1 MAYSPLPEWVR
12 KRKIQ
17 ERFEETGKSWG
28 GKRPGAG
35 RPRGDRPTAKDAV
48 YVRIFTGSDQIVV
61 FEPQGPRDEA
71 SAKQATDY
79 CNWVFRCLSKYCGC

>member
-17 ERFEETGKSWG
+17 ERFEATGRQWG

-48 YVRIFTGSDQIVV
+48 YVRILINRIQEMNLKELGEDNLDRGV
-61 FEPQGPRDEA
+61 
-71 SAKQATDY
+71 QALID
-79 CNWVFRCLSKYCGC
+79 KYV